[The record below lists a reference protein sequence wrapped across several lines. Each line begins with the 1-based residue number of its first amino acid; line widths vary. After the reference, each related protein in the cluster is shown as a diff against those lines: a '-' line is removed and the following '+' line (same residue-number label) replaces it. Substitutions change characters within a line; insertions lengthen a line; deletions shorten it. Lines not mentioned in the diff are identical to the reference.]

1 MPGPAPRTSTQN
13 AARLKNI
20 ARPRRPPDNAGM
32 IYFIAGAIGLVSGV
46 FSGLF
51 GVGGGVIMIP
61 AMVYLMHLP
70 VKTAI
75 GTSLAVIVPTA
86 LAGSFKHVQVG
97 NVDFKVVLMLAP
109 LAMLGGL
116 GGAWLASQIPA
127 EALKRVFGGF
137 IICVGAHML
146 FFK

>member
-1 MPGPAPRTSTQN
+1 
-13 AARLKNI
+13 
-20 ARPRRPPDNAGM
+20 M
-32 IYFIAGAIGLVSGV
+32 IYFIAGVIGLVSGV

-61 AMVYLMHLP
+61 AMVYLLHLP

-86 LAGSFKHVQVG
+86 IAGSFKHIQVG
-97 NVDFKVVLMLAP
+97 NVDFRIVLLIIP
-109 LAMLGGL
+109 LAMVGGF

-127 EALKRVFGGF
+127 ETLKRVFGGF
-137 IICVGAHML
+137 IVCVGAHML

>member
-1 MPGPAPRTSTQN
+1 
-13 AARLKNI
+13 
-20 ARPRRPPDNAGM
+20 M

-86 LAGSFKHVQVG
+86 IAGSIKHIQVG
-97 NVDFKVVLMLAP
+97 GVDFKVVLMLAP
-109 LAMLGGL
+109 LAMVGGL
-116 GGAWLASQIPA
+116 GGAWLASQVPA
-127 EALKRVFGGF
+127 ETLKRVFGGF
-137 IICVGAHML
+137 IVCVGLHMAL
-146 FFK
+146 VK

>member
-1 MPGPAPRTSTQN
+1 
-13 AARLKNI
+13 
-20 ARPRRPPDNAGM
+20 M

-86 LAGSFKHVQVG
+86 IAGSIKHIQVG
-97 NVDFKVVLMLAP
+97 GVDFKVVLMLAP
-109 LAMLGGL
+109 LAMVGGL
-116 GGAWLASQIPA
+116 GGAWLASQVPA
-127 EALKRVFGGF
+127 ETLKRVFGGF
-137 IICVGAHML
+137 HRLCRPPYGVGKIGRRSIIHSQSYSTCH
-146 FFK
+146 KKEHP